1 MAHRFSIID
10 ARWLRQ
16 FYGNSSGNLITHLKV
31 WRIAMSLKK
40 QYLKK
45 TRVCKVTFSLPK
57 EAAGS
62 AANAYLVGDFND
74 WSQSMTPM
82 KRLKNGAFTATLAL
96 QPDKEYHFRYLV
108 DGHRW
113 ENDWNADKYVP
124 NAHGSDDSVV
134 VL

>member
-1 MAHRFSIID
+1 
-10 ARWLRQ
+10 
-16 FYGNSSGNLITHLKV
+16 
-31 WRIAMSLKK
+31 MSLKK

-57 EAAGS
+57 EAAGP
-62 AANAYLVGDFND
+62 AANAHLVGDFND
-74 WSQSMTPM
+74 WSQSITPM
-82 KRLKNGAFTATLAL
+82 KRLKNGTFRATLAL
-96 QPDKEYHFRYLV
+96 QPNKEYHFRYLV